1 MKYAVIYDSPT
12 GNTKILAEEIKKYM
26 DGQNGNT
33 GECLYCGEPDDADGK
48 KLSEAEVIFAG
59 FWTDKGDSG
68 AKLAGFL
75 ESLHSSR
82 VFLFGTAGFGG
93 SEEYFSRILERVVS
107 HLPSDNTVAGRY
119 MCQGKMPMTVRK
131 RYEAMLEQD
140 PEDKRMKAMI
150 DNFDRALSHPDSA
163 DLEKLRSML
172 SAL

>member
-1 MKYAVIYDSPT
+1 MRTYKLTIAYDGT
-12 GNTKILAEEIKKYM
+12 GFR
-26 DGQNGNT
+26 GWQRQ
-33 GECLYCGEPDDADGK
+33 PD
-48 KLSEAEVIFAG
+48 
-59 FWTDKGDSG
+59 TDRTIQG
-68 AKLAGFL
+68 
-75 ESLHSSR
+75 
-82 VFLFGTAGFGG
+82 
-93 SEEYFSRILERVVS
+93 ILERVVS

-131 RYEAMLEQD
+131 RYEAMLEQS

>member
-1 MKYAVIYDSPT
+1 M
-12 GNTKILAEEIKKYM
+12 
-26 DGQNGNT
+26 
-33 GECLYCGEPDDADGK
+33 
-48 KLSEAEVIFAG
+48 
-59 FWTDKGDSG
+59 
-68 AKLAGFL
+68 

-107 HLPSDNTVAGRY
+107 HLPSDNTVAGSY

-131 RYEAMLEQD
+131 RYEAMLEQS
-140 PEDKRMKAMI
+140 PEDEKMKAMI